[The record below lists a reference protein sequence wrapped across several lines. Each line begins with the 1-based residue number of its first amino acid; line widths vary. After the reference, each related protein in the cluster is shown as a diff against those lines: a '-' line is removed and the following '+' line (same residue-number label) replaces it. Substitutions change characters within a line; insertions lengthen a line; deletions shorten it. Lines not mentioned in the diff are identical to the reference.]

1 MKSLLRMLLLAILL
15 LGAAC
20 SSYEWREYRS
30 GPTTQAEV
38 YDAIDYLARTDGF
51 GPSTECDRGLAIWVS
66 RWRVQQIGLGRPGRL
81 KLRVEILLE
90 ESDPKE
96 GFFVRYRIERQTVE
110 DLGKS
115 LEPEEDDWED
125 DGQDTEREALFGE
138 RLRRKLS
145 NVTFDT
151 KKTELPDIRSGR

>member
-1 MKSLLRMLLLAILL
+1 MFAS
-15 LGAAC
+15 C
-20 SSYEWREYRS
+20 QSFEWREYRS
-30 GPTTQAEV
+30 GPATQAEV

-51 GPSTECDRGLAIWVS
+51 GPSAESDRGLAIWVS

-81 KLRVEILLE
+81 KLHAEIVLDQSNPE
-90 ESDPKE
+90 E
-96 GFFVRYRIERQTVE
+96 GFLVRYWIERQSVA

-125 DGQDTEREALFGE
+125 DGQDEEREYLFGE

-145 NVTFDT
+145 
-151 KKTELPDIRSGR
+151 KTVVEDQPKPELLLPKRR